1 MTQFQERIDQYW
13 KYYLALEARFL
24 ETEKYVEF
32 DLAHNGKVYSME
44 YMMLLQAVCSE
55 IDVVGKVYA
64 GLCDKN
70 FKATKYTGLNE
81 WWYYITKDN
90 SSLTN
95 ETVAFRHAENLQPW
109 KNYRV
114 VENKAEGKRFVLD
127 KSAKTPVWW
136 NAYNGAK
143 HSRTSANGNNY
154 KNASFRNVLMAL
166 SALYILESTML
177 EGQFDADKDIELPMR
192 LESKLFEKHLRFYTD
207 YISAVLG

>member
-1 MTQFQERIDQYW
+1 M
-13 KYYLALEARFL
+13 ALEARFL

-114 VENKAEGKRFVLD
+114 VENKACGWKVNYL
-127 KSAKTPVWW
+127 KST
-136 NAYNGAK
+136 YDFIQII
-143 HSRTSANGNNY
+143 
-154 KNASFRNVLMAL
+154 FRRYMVD
-166 SALYILESTML
+166 YRCR
-177 EGQFDADKDIELPMR
+177 MR
-192 LESKLFEKHLRFYTD
+192 VAMR
-207 YISAVLG
+207 